1 MKKINFRT
9 LKAKNFFCYGKEGI
23 QIAFNDYGNIVL
35 IKGKNLDV
43 GNEETDEKHSSNGI
57 GKSSIIDALVYGL
70 YGKTVKNPKKLNQ
83 KDIINSSTGK
93 NLEVEITWDNYRVV
107 RTRKPDSLRLWKSS
121 ELKWDSETEI
131 TLGGMP
137 ATQKEI
143 ENILGL
149 TYEVFVNIGVFTDDN
164 TSSFLECDAS
174 EKRNIVENL
183 LSLEKYRTY
192 SDNAKKL
199 YKEHKDLV
207 KVRERDSQYAEKVV
221 EDTRSSIT
229 SLEQS
234 VTIWKKNKEDEIKK
248 LEAAKSLLEKQI
260 ANILQNDSALK
271 AYEEAQLKKT
281 ELNKKISDIDQLVQK
296 ADTKISMLIEAF
308 DEKNKVKNE
317 VEFNL
322 NSKKTDLSSLNKQKS
337 VLLNGIK
344 KLTSLEAGVKCG
356 HCHSV
361 ISTENYSDVLN
372 AHNAELKDLDNSIIT
387 LDSEIT
393 NLTQDFNTKSS
404 EATETDQ
411 QIKKLRLA
419 ISKLATDRNS
429 ALKEIENI
437 EKMPKPD
444 TEGQVASYKAKIE
457 AANEQIAAK
466 NIEISGPT
474 PYDNLIT
481 EAIKKLGESVNK
493 AQEVKSEISNLYS
506 LNEYYEY
513 WIQAFGDSGIRK
525 YVIDEI
531 VPALNNNINYWMD
544 FLIEGN
550 MRISFDNEFNE
561 TITKGPDFSNDIKY
575 YALSNGQ
582 KGRVNLALSQAFA
595 HIMSIN
601 SGKNLSLVFL
611 DEVTSNI
618 DVQGVNGI
626 IGMIQELSRD
636 KQVFLITHNH
646 DLLDELN
653 GCDTVNLVLKNG
665 ITSLQK

>member
-1 MKKINFRT
+1 MKKINFKT

-43 GNEETDEKHSSNGI
+43 GNEEADEKHSSNGI

>member
-1 MKKINFRT
+1 MKKINFKT

-43 GNEETDEKHSSNGI
+43 GNEEADEKHSSNGI

-121 ELKWDSETEI
+121 EQKWDSETEI

-248 LEAAKSLLEKQI
+248 LESAKSLLEKQI

>member
-1 MKKINFRT
+1 MKKINFKT

-43 GNEETDEKHSSNGI
+43 GNEEADEKHSSNGI

-121 ELKWDSETEI
+121 EQKWDSETEI

-248 LEAAKSLLEKQI
+248 LESAKSLLEKQI

-296 ADTKISMLIEAF
+296 ADTKISMLIEEF

-372 AHNAELKDLDNSIIT
+372 AHNSELKDLDNSILI

>member
-1 MKKINFRT
+1 MKKINFKT

-23 QIAFNDYGNIVL
+23 QIAFNNYGNIVL

-43 GNEETDEKHSSNGI
+43 GNEEADEKHSSNGI

-121 ELKWDSETEI
+121 EQKWDSETEI

>member
-1 MKKINFRT
+1 MKKINFKT

-23 QIAFNDYGNIVL
+23 EIAFNNYGNIVL

-43 GNEETDEKHSSNGI
+43 GNEEADEKHSSNGI

-121 ELKWDSETEI
+121 EQKWDSETEI

-248 LEAAKSLLEKQI
+248 LESAKILLEKQI

-372 AHNAELKDLDNSIIT
+372 EHNAELKDLDNSIIT

-481 EAIKKLGESVNK
+481 EAIKKLGDSVNK

>member
-1 MKKINFRT
+1 MKKINFKT

-43 GNEETDEKHSSNGI
+43 GNEEADEKHSSNGI

-121 ELKWDSETEI
+121 EQKWDSETEI

>member
-1 MKKINFRT
+1 MKKINFKT

-23 QIAFNDYGNIVL
+23 QIAFNNYGNIVL

-43 GNEETDEKHSSNGI
+43 GNEEADEKHSSNGI

-121 ELKWDSETEI
+121 EQKWDSETEI

-296 ADTKISMLIEAF
+296 ADTKISMLIEAY
-308 DEKNKVKNE
+308 DEKNKAKNE

-372 AHNAELKDLDNSIIT
+372 AHNSELKDLDNSIVI

>member
-1 MKKINFRT
+1 MKKINFKT

-372 AHNAELKDLDNSIIT
+372 AHNSELKDLDNSILI

>member
-1 MKKINFRT
+1 MKKINFKT

-43 GNEETDEKHSSNGI
+43 GNEEADEKHSSNGI

-372 AHNAELKDLDNSIIT
+372 AHNSELKDLDNSILI

>member
-1 MKKINFRT
+1 MKKINFKT

-23 QIAFNDYGNIVL
+23 QIAFNNYGNIVL

-43 GNEETDEKHSSNGI
+43 GNEEADEKHSSNGI

-121 ELKWDSETEI
+121 EQKWDSETEI

-248 LEAAKSLLEKQI
+248 LESAKSLLEKQI

-481 EAIKKLGESVNK
+481 EAIKKLGDSVNK

>member
-1 MKKINFRT
+1 MKKINFKT

-23 QIAFNDYGNIVL
+23 EIAFNNYGNIVL

-43 GNEETDEKHSSNGI
+43 GNEEADEKHSSNGI

-121 ELKWDSETEI
+121 EQKWDSETEI

-248 LEAAKSLLEKQI
+248 LESAKSLLEKQI

-481 EAIKKLGESVNK
+481 EAIKKLGDSVNK